1 MPDLESKE
9 SAEQKRNKKEQGLK
23 IQTLNQILR
32 RLSIFLEQLKI
43 KNNSGKRENEKRQ
56 LLYILYRSKNWLK

>member
-32 RLSIFLEQLKI
+32 RLSIFLEQLKT

-56 LLYILYRSKNWLK
+56 LLYC

>member
-9 SAEQKRNKKEQGLK
+9 SAEQKRNKKEQGLE

-32 RLSIFLEQLKI
+32 RLSIFLEQLKA
-43 KNNSGKRENEKRQ
+43 KNNSEKRENEKRQ
-56 LLYILYRSKNWLK
+56 LLYCLYRSKN

>member
-32 RLSIFLEQLKI
+32 RLSIFLEQLNI

>member
-32 RLSIFLEQLKI
+32 RLSISLEQLKI

-56 LLYILYRSKNWLK
+56 LLYILYRSKN

>member
-56 LLYILYRSKNWLK
+56 LLYILYRSKNWL

>member
-32 RLSIFLEQLKI
+32 RLSIFLEQLKT

-56 LLYILYRSKNWLK
+56 LLYILYRSKN

>member
-9 SAEQKRNKKEQGLK
+9 SAEQKRNKKEQEQK

>member
-32 RLSIFLEQLKI
+32 RLSIFLEQLKT

>member
-9 SAEQKRNKKEQGLK
+9 SAEQKRNKKEQGVE

-32 RLSIFLEQLKI
+32 RLSIFLEQLKA
-43 KNNSGKRENEKRQ
+43 KNNSEKRENEKRQ
-56 LLYILYRSKNWLK
+56 LLYCLYRSKN

>member
-56 LLYILYRSKNWLK
+56 LLYILYRSKN

>member
-32 RLSIFLEQLKI
+32 RLSIFLEQLKA
-43 KNNSGKRENEKRQ
+43 KNNSEKRENEKRQ
-56 LLYILYRSKNWLK
+56 LLYCLYRSKN

>member
-43 KNNSGKRENEKRQ
+43 KNNSRKRENEKRQ